1 MVCTRKRLTLCLT
14 LLGLLLTVIWGN
26 SLLHGELS
34 EKISGFV
41 GWLLAGVLP
50 NAEAGAGEAGHGL
63 LRKAAHLTEFCLLGL
78 LLSWLA
84 RMILKENWQIFS
96 LPLCGGV
103 AVACVDETIQ
113 FFVPGRA
120 CRITDVGI
128 DTLGCALG
136 IVIITLI
143 VITKNQKLKE
153 KKQ

>member
-1 MVCTRKRLTLCLT
+1 MAYSRKRMALCLV
-14 LLGLLLTVIWGN
+14 LLGFWLAVIWGN

-34 EKISGFV
+34 KLVSGFF
-41 GWLLAGVLP
+41 GWLVNGVWPEANAGS
-50 NAEAGAGEAGHGL
+50 GEAGHGL
-63 LRKAAHLTEFCLLGL
+63 LRKAGHLIEFCLLGL

-84 RMILKENWQIFS
+84 RMTLRENWKRLW
-96 LPLCGGV
+96 LPLIGGI

-143 VITKNQKLKE
+143 VTIKNQKLKE
-153 KKQ
+153 TKQ